1 MRGLCCCTR
10 LLLALAVLLPITALA
25 DSLSDRLY
33 DAAGIEL
40 AGFYDLRAGTR
51 LQGDPLEKQ
60 LSLADGRM
68 RLELDREWDAAIL
81 AFKGDLL
88 ADGVTESVD
97 LEVRELS
104 LSASPLDFLDVK
116 AGRATF
122 TWGTGDLI
130 FINDTFAKDWQSF
143 FIGRN
148 DEYLKR
154 PENGIKL
161 SFFSDLADLDIIY
174 MPLFEGSR
182 FITGNRLSYFNPATG
197 SLAGQDSQVIR
208 DQPDRWFRD
217 DALHLRLSRT
227 LASVELALYGYM
239 GYWQEPE
246 GFDPLAGQ
254 AFFPRLNV
262 YGGSVRGALWGGI
275 ANVELGYYDSR
286 DNTDSRNP
294 LIRPSEWRVLA
305 GYEHELAHE
314 LTGSIQYYLES
325 IHNYVNYRQALPTDM
340 EPRDHNTSTLTLRLT
355 QLALEQ
361 NLVLSLFV
369 YYSPD
374 RDDGYAR
381 PKFSYKITDQ
391 WQVDGGFNLFW
402 GQHQSTF
409 WGQFENNTNIFCGLR
424 YSF

>member
-1 MRGLCCCTR
+1 MRWLHLFTAGMILSAM
-10 LLLALAVLLPITALA
+10 LATPATSSPLA
-25 DSLSDRLY
+25 DRLY

-51 LQGDPLEKQ
+51 LQNDPVEKQ

-88 ADGVTESVD
+88 ADGITSTID

-104 LSASPLDFLDVK
+104 LTGSPVAFADLK

-143 FIGRN
+143 FIGRD

-154 PENGIKL
+154 PESGIKVSL
-161 SFFSDLADLDIIY
+161 FSDLANLDIIY

-182 FITGNRLSYFNPATG
+182 FISGHRLSYYNPAMNA
-197 SLAGQDSQVIR
+197 LAGRDRQVIS
-208 DQPDRWFRD
+208 DQPDRWFKD

-227 LASVELALYGYM
+227 MGAVELALYGYT
-239 GYWQEPE
+239 GFWQEPE

-262 YGGSVRGALWGGI
+262 YGGSARTALWGGI
-275 ANVELGYYDSR
+275 ANLEMGFYDSR
-286 DNTDSRNP
+286 DNAGSDNP
-294 LIRPSEWRVLA
+294 LVRPSEWRFLA

-314 LTGSIQYYLES
+314 LTGAIQYYLES
-325 IHNYVNYRQALPTDM
+325 IHQYDRYAQSLPEGT
-340 EPRDHNTSTLTLRLT
+340 PRRDHNTSTLTMRLT

-361 NLVLSLFV
+361 NLVLSLFL
-369 YYSPD
+369 YYSPS

-381 PKFSYKITDQ
+381 PKFSYKLTDQ
-391 WQVDGGFNLFW
+391 WLIDGGVNLFW
-402 GQHQSTF
+402 GRNLSSF
-409 WGQFENNTNIFCGLR
+409 WGQFENNTNIFCGIR
-424 YSF
+424 YTF

>member
-1 MRGLCCCTR
+1 MRWLHVCIAGMILPAM
-10 LLLALAVLLPITALA
+10 LAMQAAGSPLA
-25 DSLSDRLY
+25 DRLY
-33 DAAGIEL
+33 DATGIEL

-51 LQGDPLEKQ
+51 LQNDPTEKQ
-60 LSLADGRM
+60 LSLAEGRM

-88 ADGVTESVD
+88 ADAITDSVD
-97 LEVRELS
+97 LEIRELT
-104 LSASPLDFLDVK
+104 LTGSPFDFADLK

-154 PENGIKL
+154 PENGIKVSL
-161 SFFSDLADLDIIY
+161 FSDLASLDIIY

-182 FITGNRLSYFNPATG
+182 FISGHRLSYYNPGMDAP
-197 SLAGQDSQVIR
+197 AGRDRQVISDR
-208 DQPDRWFRD
+208 PDRWFRD

-227 LASVELALYGYM
+227 LGALELALYGYT
-239 GYWQEPE
+239 GFWQEPE
-246 GFDPLAGQ
+246 GFDLRAGQ

-262 YGGSVRGALWGGI
+262 YGGSARTALLGGI
-275 ANVELGYYDSR
+275 ANLEMGYYDSR
-286 DNTDSRNP
+286 DNGDSANP
-294 LIRPSEWRVLA
+294 FVRPSEWRFLA

-325 IHNYVNYRQALPTDM
+325 IHHYDRYAQTLPEGTA
-340 EPRDHNTSTLTLRLT
+340 RRNHNTSTLTLRLT
-355 QLALEQ
+355 RLALEQ
-361 NLVLSLFV
+361 NLVLSLFL
-369 YYSPD
+369 YYSPS

-381 PKFSYKITDQ
+381 PKLSYKLTDQ
-391 WQVDGGFNLFW
+391 WLVDGGFNLFW
-402 GQHQSTF
+402 GRNLSSF
-409 WGQFENNTNIFCGLR
+409 WGQFENNTNIFCGIR
-424 YSF
+424 YTF